1 MQTSAIHF
9 KRKSAAA
16 LHNKNLRHAMDGV
29 KDKFIS
35 HRAAA
40 VRDYSQNADFEALRE
55 RGRLIRNEASG
66 ECLNC

>member
-40 VRDYSQNADFEALRE
+40 VRDYSQNADLRRCE
-55 RGRLIRNEASG
+55 NAAVLFAMKASG